1 MRATGRRLGNPAAE
15 QAEGPPTNPVEMGL
29 PDIACAVYRASRRP
43 YRVLFEKKWGAQAFA
58 IEWPGDVERVCDQPG
73 PPPATDPM
81 PVHLTEL
88 DRGRAAA
95 TFDQMAQS
103 IAGYE
108 ASAEVT
114 PFTSKFDAVLAG
126 KAKFTPQEQAGYA
139 LFRGKAQCN
148 NCHRDGGPGEDPLFT
163 DFTASNIGTPANLML
178 PYYAEQRPDARGYAA
193 NPPGSGYV
201 DPGVGGFLTER
212 NLLSKPS
219 AVDARWRPLAAENI
233 GRFRVPTLRNV
244 DKRPSQEFVKA

>member
-1 MRATGRRLGNPAAE
+1 
-15 QAEGPPTNPVEMGL
+15 
-29 PDIACAVYRASRRP
+29 
-43 YRVLFEKKWGAQAFA
+43 
-58 IEWPGDVERVCDQPG
+58 
-73 PPPATDPM
+73 M

-126 KAKFTPQEQAGYA
+126 KAQFTPQEQAGYA

-163 DFTASNIGTPANLML
+163 DFTASNIGTPANPML

-193 NPPGSGYV
+193 NPAGSGYV
-201 DPGVGGFLTER
+201 DPGVGGFL
-212 NLLSKPS
+212 PS
-219 AVDARWRPLAAENI
+219 ATCSATLPQLMHDGARWQLKHGQISSPNTAQR
-233 GRFRVPTLRNV
+233 G
-244 DKRPSQEFVKA
+244 